1 VDTVVTDSLRDI
13 DLSRLVAAVESAVV
27 RVRLGRA
34 GPTAGGRSELSRQS
48 GRIREV
54 LALAS
59 AVGAVVQLEVV
70 GHTDQ
75 ANLHGRNDTLSRD
88 RALFVRDRLVA
99 DGVDSAR
106 VAAIGVATAEPLG
119 DEATDDGRA
128 LNRSVTV
135 RVHVTGV
142 TTEPQQ

>member
-1 VDTVVTDSLRDI
+1 L
-13 DLSRLVAAVESAVV
+13 
-27 RVRLGRA
+27 
-34 GPTAGGRSELSRQS
+34 ELSRQS

-54 LALAS
+54 LALAF
-59 AVGAVVQLEVV
+59 AVGVVVQLEVV

-75 ANLHGRNDTLSRD
+75 ANLHARNDTLSRD